1 MGRSRSKRRFF
12 QRVYSSGMQYNHWLM
27 KFASNAVASY
37 RVEGLPEEIDSR
49 WLALKLFELGSIAF
63 FYDSDA
69 GEYAC
74 MQYSCL
80 GTYDCYGNPTKI
92 LVWNPWTG
100 YQRELNKGE
109 FVIIWDNML
118 RINMYN
124 AYIELAYRL
133 WRIDGTIDT
142 NCVAQKTPVIVQ
154 CSENERLTF
163 KNLIAG
169 VDADN
174 PYLAVGDNLSLK
186 DIKALQL
193 GAPLVAPELME
204 VQQTLYNRGNA
215 LLGITSVIVQ
225 KKERMVKSEVDTANA
240 DALANR
246 RSRTMARDYASE
258 QIKERF
264 GLDVTWIFDNGDE
277 PNKET
282 DEGNREDFISSLKAA
297 SLGNS
302 DIER

>member
-1 MGRSRSKRRFF
+1 
-12 QRVYSSGMQYNHWLM
+12 M

-37 RVEGLPEEIDSR
+37 RVEGLPKEIDSR

-92 LVWNPWTG
+92 RVWNPWTG

-118 RINMYN
+118 RTNMYN

-154 CSENERLTF
+154 CSENERSTF
-163 KNLIAG
+163 KNLLAG

-193 GAPLVAPELME
+193 GASLVAPQLME

-282 DEGNREDFISSLKAA
+282 GDTSNENDDSNIEDFI
-297 SLGNS
+297 
-302 DIER
+302 E

>member
-1 MGRSRSKRRFF
+1 MIRSGR
-12 QRVYSSGMQYNHWLM
+12 YSSGIEYNHWLM
-27 KFASNAVASY
+27 KFASNAISSY
-37 RVEGLPEEIDSR
+37 RVEGLPKEIDSR
-49 WLALKLFELGSIAF
+49 WLALKLFELGSVAF

-69 GEYAC
+69 DEYAC

-92 LVWNPWTG
+92 RVWNTWTG
-100 YQRELNKGE
+100 YQRELGKDE

-124 AYIELAYRL
+124 AYVELAYRL

-193 GAPLVAPELME
+193 GAPLVAPQLLE

-225 KKERMVKSEVDTANA
+225 KKERLVKSEVDTANA

-246 RSRTMARDYASE
+246 RSRTMARDYASV
-258 QIKERF
+258 QIKEKF
-264 GLDVTWIFDNGDE
+264 GIDVTWIFDEGDE
-277 PNKET
+277 PDK
-282 DEGNREDFISSLKAA
+282 
-297 SLGNS
+297 
-302 DIER
+302 

>member
-12 QRVYSSGMQYNHWLM
+12 QNVYSSGIQYNHWLM
-27 KFASNAVASY
+27 KFAGNAISSY
-37 RVEGLPEEIDSR
+37 RVDGLPKEIDPR
-49 WLALKLFELGSIAF
+49 WLALKLFELGSVAF
-63 FYDSDA
+63 FYDSA
-69 GEYAC
+69 ATEYAC
-74 MQYSCL
+74 MQYSCI

-92 LVWNPWTG
+92 RVWNPWTG
-100 YQRELNKGE
+100 YQRELDKDE

-118 RINMYN
+118 RVNMYKSFIN
-124 AYIELAYRL
+124 LAYRL

-154 CSENERLTF
+154 CSENERLSF
-163 KNLIAG
+163 KNLIAD

-193 GAPLVAPELME
+193 NAPLVAPDLLE

-215 LLGITSVIVQ
+215 LLGITSVIIQ
-225 KKERMVKSEVDTANA
+225 KKERMVKAEVDTSNA

-264 GLDVTWIFDNGDE
+264 GLDVTWIFDEGDE

-282 DEGNREDFISSLKAA
+282 DGGNREDFSSSMKVA
-297 SLGNS
+297 SLGTS
-302 DIER
+302 II

>member
-12 QRVYSSGMQYNHWLM
+12 QRVYSSGIQYNHWLM
-27 KFASNAVASY
+27 KFAGNAISSY
-37 RVEGLPEEIDSR
+37 RVEGLPKEIDPR
-49 WLALKLFELGSIAF
+49 WLALKLFELGSVAF

-69 GEYAC
+69 TEYAC

-92 LVWNPWTG
+92 RVWNPWTG
-100 YQRELNKGE
+100 YQRELGKDE

-118 RINMYN
+118 RVNMYN
-124 AYIELAYRL
+124 SFINLAYRL

-154 CSENERLTF
+154 CSENERLSF

-174 PYLAVGDNLSLK
+174 PYLAIGDNLSLN

-193 GAPLVAPELME
+193 NAPLVAPELME
-204 VQQTLYNRGNA
+204 AQQTLYNRGNA

-264 GLDVTWIFDNGDE
+264 GLDITWIFDEGDE

-282 DEGNREDFISSLKAA
+282 DLVNRQDSISSLKVA
-297 SLGNS
+297 SLGTS
-302 DIER
+302 VIEG

>member
-1 MGRSRSKRRFF
+1 
-12 QRVYSSGMQYNHWLM
+12 M

-118 RINMYN
+118 RTNMYN

-163 KNLIAG
+163 KNLLAG

-246 RSRTMARDYASE
+246 RSRTIARDYASE

-264 GLDVTWIFDNGDE
+264 GLDVTWIFDEG
-277 PNKET
+277 
-282 DEGNREDFISSLKAA
+282 DEGNREDFISSMKVA
-297 SLGNS
+297 SLS
-302 DIER
+302 TSILER